1 MLDQL
6 AESRVERGDDIAR
19 VWLCEAIQHLPKR
32 SRQWLIRHHV
42 QGESV
47 RQISSGTGLSCKAIR
62 AELERAIEQ
71 LKQLASGQ
79 TWPAVQSVSSN

>member
-6 AESRVERGDDIAR
+6 ADPRVELDDDEAKD
-19 VWLCEAIQHLPKR
+19 WLHEAFQHLPKR
-32 SRQWLIRHHV
+32 TQNWLIRHHV

-47 RQISSGTGLSCKAIR
+47 GQISSSTGLSRRAIR
-62 AELERAIEQ
+62 SELERALKQ

-79 TWPAVQSVSSN
+79 SWPVFQSVS